1 MYTDYDTRIT
11 PVQAE
16 LKATVHGFARDV
28 LRPAAAALDPLDPVA
43 VAAPDSALWTTLR
56 AAYGAGLHTALVPTE
71 HGGMGLDGLDLA
83 IALEELA
90 WGSADFAVSLAVTGF
105 PAFLAARLGSPAL
118 VETWVKPF
126 VADRRACLVGCWA
139 ITEPGHGSDH
149 FLMNDPQ
156 FRDPAI
162 RGGVTAHPDGDG
174 WVLNGAKARWVSNG
188 GIATHAAV
196 YLSTDPARGLAGGGI
211 ALVPLDLVGVIRSP
225 HLDKLGQRALNQG
238 GISFDNVR
246 IPRDHLLAGADAY
259 PVLLDQTLALTNAA
273 MGSIFT
279 GVAQAAYEAALAH
292 TRARVQGGKRLC
304 EHQLVQKRLFEMY
317 CRVESSRALSRQA
330 FVWNAGRDRP
340 ATELATAA
348 KVYCTEAAY
357 AVCDSAVQLLG
368 GTGLA
373 KGELVEKLYRDARA
387 ALIEDG
393 SNDVLA
399 LSGAQMLLARQ
410 AGGNS
415 DAD

>member
-1 MYTDYDTRIT
+1 MNATSPQDIHFTT
-11 PVQAE
+11 GQAK
-16 LKATVHGFARDV
+16 LKARVHAFARDV
-28 LRPAAAALDPLDPVA
+28 LRPAAAALDPLDPDA
-43 VAAPDSALWTTLR
+43 VAAPGSALWATLGT
-56 AAYGAGLHTALVPTE
+56 AYAAGLHTALIPAS

-83 IALEELA
+83 IALEELG

-105 PAFLAARLGSPAL
+105 PASLAAKLGGPGLAESF
-118 VETWVKPF
+118 VKPF
-126 VADRRACLVGCWA
+126 VADGRAAMVGCWA
-139 ITEPGHGSDH
+139 ITEPEHGSDH
-149 FLMNDPQ
+149 FLMNDAQ

-162 RGGVTAHPDGDG
+162 RGGVTARPEGDG
-174 WVLNGAKARWVSNG
+174 WVLHGAKARWVSNG

-196 YLSTDPARGLAGGGI
+196 YLTTDPARGLAGGGI
-211 ALVPLDLVGVIRSP
+211 ALVPLDLPGVQRGP

-238 GISFDNVR
+238 GFAFDNVR
-246 IPRDHLLAGADAY
+246 IPRENMLAGADAY
-259 PVLLDQTLALTNAA
+259 PVLLDQTYALTNAA

-279 GVAQAAYEAALAH
+279 GVAQAAFEAALDH
-292 TRARVQGGKRLC
+292 TRTRVQGGRPLC
-304 EHQLVQKRLFEMY
+304 EHQLVKKRLFDMY

-330 FVWNAGRDRP
+330 FIANAGRDRP

-348 KVYCTEAAY
+348 KIHCTEAAY

-368 GTGLA
+368 GLGLA

-399 LSGAQMLLARQ
+399 LSGAQLILARQ
-410 AGGNS
+410 A
-415 DAD
+415 A